1 MVIMNITD
9 HLTRVRQ
16 QTSATT
22 QRVFG
27 VLYGKQSGL
36 SVEVTTSFELKYAER
51 EGGGIEISKSYL
63 EKNIQLSEWGPDAV
77 GSAHRGGVD
86 CGRSGSCC
94 AGLGRS
100 RGARPSREP
109 CRCPRVDSNRTAR
122 LRRRP
127 GRRTSTKR
135 SLMPHLY
142 CAPRCPLP
150 APSSATLT
158 SCAARCR
165 LRRDP
170 AAKEVFQDHELVGWY
185 ATGPGPIA
193 ADMLTHRDIL
203 AHSDNP
209 VLLKLD
215 SDIAED
221 QRDLPIAVFESI
233 FAEAADG
240 SRTLVFSPLTY
251 KIQAG
256 EAETVTLE
264 AVANTRP
271 DVENDSV
278 LTHTYAKTAEAMRRL
293 SERVA
298 VLQRFLRE
306 VHSGKITPDRHLL
319 RLVSDVVARIP
330 TADSSDF
337 RGALLSDV
345 SDTLLTTLVA
355 AMAKG
360 AAGLSQVLGRLEDGK
375 DAAALSRSRAY
386 GAHAFAG
393 EYGDYD
399 MGMDMDTDA

>member
-1 MVIMNITD
+1 MAAAAAAAGTGSSSSSSASAVAAAAGARDDASGVVLVHPMVIMNITD

-63 EKNIQLSEWGPDAV
+63 EKNIQL
-77 GSAHRGGVD
+77 
-86 CGRSGSCC
+86 
-94 AGLGRS
+94 
-100 RGARPSREP
+100 
-109 CRCPRVDSNRTAR
+109 T
-122 LRRRP
+122 
-127 GRRTSTKR
+127 
-135 SLMPHLY
+135 
-142 CAPRCPLP
+142 
-150 APSSATLT
+150 
-158 SCAARCR
+158 
-165 LRRDP
+165 
-170 AAKEVFQDHELVGWY
+170 KEVFQDHELVGWY

-399 MGMDMDTDA
+399 MGMDMGTDA